1 MRKLFGF
8 FSLLLAVV
16 MALPLSAVNAAPKSQ
31 ALPKVDLVMWHQEG
45 ADTMKGLGIQKV
57 FDDWAAKNAPG
68 STLKLVAKDTEVLR
82 TDFQAAALAGSG
94 APDLLWTVA
103 DQAGP
108 FTAAGLI
115 QPVDSLVDLK
125 QFLPAIV
132 AIPVI
137 KGKTYGIPLQAGNHL
152 MLLFNKKFVPTAPA
166 TWADLIKIAH
176 DLATKN
182 AGVTNFTPLAWNQG
196 ESFWVFPVAHG
207 YGATEFAAD
216 GKTPVLDTD
225 GWTQT
230 YQFFSDLKFKEQI
243 TPKECD
249 YNCMDGGFQNGT
261 AAMILN
267 GDWSLGGDKGYIKVL
282 GDNLGI
288 SPWPKLTLPA
298 DSKLSG
304 IPAPFIAGKFLM
316 FPTTTTGDHLKV
328 AQAFADFLTTDKA
341 TVLSFTV
348 PNGRLPALTTALQ
361 DDSVAK
367 DKVLSQTAAALQTGV
382 GQPVQPEMRCVF
394 DAVTAE
400 IKGIMAQTEKPADA
414 PKNAQKSATACI
426 STLNGGGTPAAS

>member
-1 MRKLFGF
+1 MRKLIG
-8 FSLLLAVV
+8 LLAVIL
-16 MALPLSAVNAAPKSQ
+16 MAVPLAAVAAAPKANTASA

-45 ADTMKGLGIQKV
+45 ADVMNTLGIQKI

-68 STLKLVAKDTEVLR
+68 STLKLVNKDTEVLR

-125 QFLPAIV
+125 LFLPSIV

-137 KGKTYGIPLQAGNHL
+137 GGKTYGIPLQAGNHL
-152 MLLFNKKFVPTAPA
+152 MLYYNKKFVPTAPA
-166 TWADLIKIAH
+166 SFDDLVKISKDLIA
-176 DLATKN
+176 KN
-182 AGVTNFTPLAWNQG
+182 ASTANFTPFAWNQG
-196 ESFWVFPVAHG
+196 ESFWVFPVAHA

-216 GKTPVLDTD
+216 NKTPKLD
-225 GWTQT
+225 GAEWQST
-230 YQFFSDLKFKEQI
+230 YQLFHDLKFKDQI

-249 YNCMDGGFQNGT
+249 YNCMDGGFSNGT

-267 GDWSLGGDKGYIKVL
+267 GDWALGGDKGYVKVL

-288 SPWPKLTLPA
+288 APWPKVTLPT

-304 IPAPFIAGKFLM
+304 IPSPFIAGKFIM

-328 AQAFADFLTTDKA
+328 AQAFADFLTTDQA
-341 TVLSFTV
+341 TVLGFTV

-361 DDSVAK
+361 DPSVTNDPILK
-367 DKVLSQTAAALQTGV
+367 QTVAALQTGI

-400 IKGIMAQTEKPADA
+400 IKGVMADTEKTSDA
-414 PKNAQKSATACI
+414 PTNAQKSATDCI
-426 STLNGGGTPAAS
+426 AKLNNP